1 MEPREAEVWGKC
13 FVLVMVW
20 ACGAHMDAR
29 QRECFDARLRGLVRR
44 VPSMAEFPLHS
55 ASTIWDGEAEIG
67 DTTALPAWPVGVTMV
82 RDVLRRRYCMPH
94 TGRCMANAAAAAAT
108 KQDDCSAHSV

>member
-67 DTTALPAWPVGVTMV
+67 DTTAVNARHNDRVIDFDTGNRTHASRTRL
-82 RDVLRRRYCMPH
+82 DVLYMH
-94 TGRCMANAAAAAAT
+94 MLLLVVGMY
-108 KQDDCSAHSV
+108 DDRG